1 MVRAGIQSLT
11 ARVPKS
17 GRAYGVLAAPH
28 LGPMSQRICRE
39 ARVGFLDLAGN
50 CRLVFDQVFIER
62 LGSPKP
68 AVERRALRSLFSPKA
83 GRALRVLL
91 AAPRR
96 RWRLQALALE
106 ARVSL
111 GLAFKVKQRLLDL
124 EYAAQDS
131 AGIRLSRPE
140 ELLRAWSASYV
151 YLKSAALDCYASGD
165 QAAAERAL
173 GEYCRARQVRYGLAL
188 FSGAARLAPVAR
200 SQRGFAY
207 VAADPATVAGGLGWA
222 PVPSGAN
229 FTLLTPFDEGVWYGT
244 QQVDGDP
251 VVSDV
256 QLFLDLAS
264 FKGRGDEA
272 ATAILEQRLR
282 PRW

>member
-1 MVRAGIQSLT
+1 MVRARIQSLT

-17 GRAYGVLAAPH
+17 GRAYGVLGAPH

-39 ARVGFLDLAGN
+39 AGVGFLDLAGN

-151 YLKSAALDCYASGD
+151 SLKSAALDCYASGD

-173 GEYCRARQVRYGLAL
+173 GEYCRARPVRYGLAL

-207 VAADPATVAGGLGWA
+207 VAADPAAVARSLGWT

-229 FTLLTPFDEGVWYGT
+229 FTLLVPFDEGVWYGT
-244 QQVDGDP
+244 QQVEGDP

-264 FKGRGDEA
+264 FKGRGEEA